1 MMRVSKRNERE
12 GRGEGRRACVR
23 ACVLSFTST
32 YPPMKSAPAP
42 ELVMRHGE
50 MVAGVLF
57 LRTSTASSGV
67 VTSFVAAAG
76 DRSQHM
82 RPMTAAPLRMAER
95 CMMSCGCG
103 GCERSVPSRAR
114 RSERG
119 VPSVAFRAWRS
130 EQACA
135 STTVQVRMKEEEPVA
150 PRGPFVERVADAR
163 DTLSTKTS
171 RALLIIIAICQK
183 T

>member
-12 GRGEGRRACVR
+12 GRGEGRRVCVR

-32 YPPMKSAPAP
+32 YPPMKSPLFP

-57 LRTSTASSGV
+57 VKASTASCGV
-67 VTSFVAAAG
+67 EATSFVAAAG

-95 CMMSCGCG
+95 CMMVDAR
-103 GCERSVPSRAR
+103 EAFRAM

-119 VPSVAFRAWRS
+119 VSSEAFRAWR
-130 EQACA
+130 
-135 STTVQVRMKEEEPVA
+135 VRRRRFRCEWKEKNPS
-150 PRGPFVERVADAR
+150 PRGLFVVGWPNKRV
-163 DTLSTKTS
+163 TLIQHHS
-171 RALLIIIAICQK
+171 RFSR
-183 T
+183 